1 MERRHAAASIVGWL
15 LIAGMV
21 LCAAPIRAQQ
31 DPVYERVM
39 REKKLRVFAIQYPP
53 QTYREQAGEEW
64 RGFDADIYRY
74 IAKRLGVELEV
85 VWTTPAAMVPTL
97 TAGRADMGSGLY
109 KTPEREK
116 VIDFTVPYKWVGDHI
131 IVHVDNKQQINSLE
145 TLKGHVL
152 AAPRGTAEELAARQI
167 QEAGYAKS
175 VQSYESTDAMFRDLL
190 AKRVDAIVY
199 QTAYFQWVQS
209 QNRDLGEKTYLSFEI
224 DPKFFGRT
232 IRSPSQFPVQKG
244 ATKLADAVGKIIV
257 EMRENG
263 ELARIFKTYGITEP
277 TVWTPPQ

>member
-1 MERRHAAASIVGWL
+1 MTRREFASSIVGGL
-15 LIAGMV
+15 LAAGTVMGAV
-21 LCAAPIRAQQ
+21 SARAQS
-31 DPVYERVM
+31 DPVYDRVM
-39 REKKLRVFAIQYPP
+39 SEKKLRVFAIQYPP
-53 QTYREQAGEEW
+53 QSYREQAGEQW

-74 IAKRLGVELEV
+74 IAKRLGVELEA
-85 VWTTPAAMVPTL
+85 VWTTTAAMVPTV
-97 TAGRADMGSGLY
+97 TSGRADMGIGLY

-116 VIDFTVPYKWVGDHI
+116 AIDFTIPYKWVGDHV
-131 IVHVDNKQQINSLE
+131 IVHVDNKQRITSLD
-145 TLKGHVL
+145 TLKGHVV

-167 QEAGYAKS
+167 QEAGYARS
-175 VQSYESTDAMFRDLL
+175 VQSYESADAMFRDLI
-190 AKRVDAIVY
+190 AKRIDAIVY

-209 QNRDLGEKTYLSFEI
+209 QNRELAEKAHLAFEI

-232 IRSPSQFPVQKG
+232 MRSPSQFPVAKG
-244 ATKLADAVGKIIV
+244 ATKLAKAVSDVIV